1 MIKKLLYTILF
12 LFCFWT
18 YGQTIQMT
26 TTSNTDRWSP
36 FNVVK
41 SGGNLSWTATNPL
54 IGTITINQNQPI
66 FNFSAN
72 NGSDILI
79 TVTSEDS
86 FNGLSIFDLRDRF
99 NGVSINGIPS
109 QMLVKEIDLSVAVN
123 LVDLSTQYNRLPG
136 LDISKNIKLQKLNI
150 RGSRQMANGIDLS
163 NNPFL
168 TQIIADVTAL
178 TAIDFSTNKL
188 LKDVRLYDARLTS
201 VILDKVLIDLDNHG
215 LSNGKLQIA
224 GQANG
229 QSITSASF
237 AAYNNLKA
245 KGWTIDVA
253 APLADTEV
261 PVVGILSNP
270 TNITQNSMTLS
281 WSAGTDNVAVTN
293 YKIYKNGILET
304 QVGNVLAYAVTGLAL
319 NTAYDFHITALD
331 AAGLES
337 GNSNS
342 VQGTT
347 LQAVDT
353 EVPVVGI
360 LSNPTNITQNAMT
373 LSWSAGTDNVA
384 VTNYKIYKNGVF
396 EAQVGNVL
404 TYPVTGLAP
413 NTAYDFHITALDAAG
428 LESGNSN
435 SVQGTTLQAVDT
447 EVPVVGILSNPTNI
461 TQNSMTLSWSAGTDN
476 VAVTNYKIY
485 RNGVYEAQVGN
496 VLTYPVTGLAPNTA
510 YNFHI
515 TALDAAGLESGNSNT
530 VQGTTI
536 QAIDTEVPVVGIL
549 SNPTN
554 ITQNAM
560 TLSWFAGTDNV
571 AVTNY
576 KIYRNGVYEAQVG
589 NVLTYP
595 VTGLAPNTTYNFHI
609 TALDAAGLES
619 GNSNSVQGTTIQ
631 APLGDSITITTSSL
645 NAAWSPQTVTKTG
658 GILTWTATGSG
669 LAGSP
674 IVINANDPTFNF
686 SSNNGSP
693 ITIKVTSPDGFNGLT
708 VLDLWVAPSGGLI
721 SSVDLTNAP
730 ALTLLNTRYNPLTG
744 LNVIYNTALNTL
756 ILRGNR
762 QLSNQALNTANN
774 TKLTYLQIDGTGI
787 NSVDI
792 SNNKLLKDVR
802 LYDARLTSVI
812 LDKVLIDLDNHGLS
826 NGNLRIAGQTTGQS
840 ITSASFAAYNNLKAK
855 GWTIDV
861 AAPLA
866 DTEVP
871 VVGILSN
878 PTNIAQNS
886 MTLSWSAGTDNVAV
900 TNYKIYKNGILETQ
914 VGNVLAYE
922 VTGLALNTA
931 YDFHIT
937 ALDAAGLESG
947 NSNSVQGTTLQAVDT
962 EVPVVGILSNPTNIT
977 QNAMTL
983 SWSAGTDN
991 VAVTNY
997 KIYKNGVFEAQVG
1010 NVLTYPVTGLA
1021 PNTAYDFHITALDAA
1036 GLESGNSNSV
1046 QGTTIQ
1052 AIDTEVP
1059 VVGIL
1064 NNPTNITQNA
1074 MTLSW
1079 SAGTDNVAVTN
1090 YKIYRNGV
1098 YEAQVGNVLTYPVT
1112 GLAPNTAYD
1121 FHITALDAAGLESGN
1136 SNSVQGTTLQA
1147 VDTEVP
1153 VVGILSNPTNITQNS
1168 MTLSWSAGT
1177 DNVAVTNY
1185 KIYRNG
1191 VYEAQVGNVLTYPVT
1206 GLAPNTA
1213 YNFHITALDAAGLES
1228 GNSNTVQGTTIQAI
1242 DTEVPVV
1249 GILSNPTNIT
1259 QNAMTL
1265 SWFAGTDNVA
1275 VTNYK
1280 IYRNGVYEAQ
1290 VGNVLTYPVTG
1301 LAPNTTYNFHIT
1313 ALDAAGLESGN
1324 SNSVQGTTIQAPLG
1338 DSITI
1343 TTSSLN
1349 AAWSPQT
1356 VTKTGGILTWTATGS
1371 GLAGSPIVINAND
1384 PTFNFSS
1391 NNGSPITIKVTSPDG
1406 FNGLTV
1412 LDLWVAPSGGLISSV
1427 DLTNAPALTLLNTRY
1442 NPLTGLNVIY
1452 NTALN
1457 TLILR
1462 GNRQL
1467 SNQALNTANNTKL
1480 TYLQIDGTGINSVD
1494 ISNNKLL
1501 KDVRLYDARLT
1512 SVILDKVLIDLD
1524 NHGLSNG
1531 NLRIAGQTTGQSIT
1545 SASFAAYNNLKAKGW
1560 TIDVAAPPSPIF
1572 FKDEMNGNDQ
1582 KESLKESV
1590 LSVYRSDE
1598 GFNISSIKVIKEV
1611 KVYDIL
1617 GRIIFSSKPN
1627 QLSFYMDV
1635 NNLRNGSV
1643 LIVQV
1648 ELENGIVLRK
1658 KVIKA

>member
-1 MIKKLLYTILF
+1 MIKKLLTTLLF
-12 LFCFWT
+12 LFCTWIN
-18 YGQTIQMT
+18 GQTIHMI
-26 TTSNTDRWSP
+26 TTSKTDKWSP
-36 FNVVK
+36 FNIVK
-41 SGGNLSWTATNPL
+41 SGSKLSWTASNNL
-54 IGTITINQNQPI
+54 IGTIAINENQPI

-72 NGSDILI
+72 DGSDIII
-79 TVTSEDS
+79 TISSQDG
-86 FNGLSIFDLRDRF
+86 FGGLTVFDLRDRF

-109 QMLVKEIDLSVAVN
+109 QMLVKQIDLSIATN
-123 LVDLSTQYNRLPG
+123 LTDLSTQYNRLQS
-136 LDISKNIKLQKLNI
+136 LDLSQNTKIKKLNI
-150 RGSRQMANGIDLS
+150 RGSRQFAEGIDIS
-163 NNPFL
+163 NIPFL
-168 TQIIADVTAL
+168 TQIVADVTAL
-178 TAIDFSTNKL
+178 TTLDISSNPL
-188 LKDVRLYDARLTS
+188 LTDIRLYDARLTS
-201 VILDKVLIDLDNHG
+201 MALDKILVDLDQHG
-215 LSNGKLQIA
+215 QSNGSLRITD
-224 GQANG
+224 QANG

-253 APLADTEV
+253 APLA
-261 PVVGILSNP
+261 
-270 TNITQNSMTLS
+270 
-281 WSAGTDNVAVTN
+281 
-293 YKIYKNGILET
+293 
-304 QVGNVLAYAVTGLAL
+304 
-319 NTAYDFHITALD
+319 
-331 AAGLES
+331 
-337 GNSNS
+337 
-342 VQGTT
+342 
-347 LQAVDT
+347 DT

-413 NTAYDFHITALDAAG
+413 NTAY
-428 LESGNSN
+428 
-435 SVQGTTLQAVDT
+435 
-447 EVPVVGILSNPTNI
+447 
-461 TQNSMTLSWSAGTDN
+461 
-476 VAVTNYKIY
+476 
-485 RNGVYEAQVGN
+485 
-496 VLTYPVTGLAPNTA
+496 
-510 YNFHI
+510 NFHI
-515 TALDAAGLESGNSNT
+515 TALDASGLESSNSNT

-560 TLSWFAGTDNV
+560 TLSWSAGTDNV

-576 KIYRNGVYEAQVG
+576 KIYKNGVFEAQVG

-595 VTGLAPNTTYNFHI
+595 VTGLAPNTAYNFHI
-609 TALDAAGLES
+609 TALDASGLESSNSNTVQGTTIQAIDTEVPVVGILSNPTNITQNAMTLSWSAGTDNVAVTNYKIYKNGVFEAQVGNVLTYPVTGLAPNTAYSFFIRAVDAAGLES
-619 GNSNSVQGTTIQ
+619 GNSNTVQGTTLQ
-631 APLGDSITITTSSL
+631 APLGDSITITTSSS

-674 IVINANDPTFNF
+674 IVINANDPIFNF

-721 SSVDLTNAP
+721 SSVDVTNAP

-826 NGNLRIAGQTTGQS
+826 NGNLRIAGQTTRQS

-878 PTNIAQNS
+878 PTNITQNA

-900 TNYKIYKNGILETQ
+900 TNYKIYKNGVFEAQ
-914 VGNVLAYE
+914 VSNVLTYP
-922 VTGLALNTA
+922 VTGLAPNTA
-931 YDFHIT
+931 YNFHIT

-947 NSNSVQGTTLQAVDT
+947 NSNTVQGTTIQAIDT
-962 EVPVVGILSNPTNIT
+962 EVPVVGVLNNPANIT

-1021 PNTAYDFHITALDAA
+1021 PNTAYNFHITALDAS
-1036 GLESGNSNSV
+1036 GLESSNSNTV

-1064 NNPTNITQNA
+1064 SNPTNITQNA

-1079 SAGTDNVAVTN
+1079 SAGTDNGAVTN
-1090 YKIYRNGV
+1090 YKIYKNGV
-1098 YEAQVGNVLTYPVT
+1098 
-1112 GLAPNTAYD
+1112 
-1121 FHITALDAAGLESGN
+1121 F
-1136 SNSVQGTTLQA
+1136 
-1147 VDTEVP
+1147 
-1153 VVGILSNPTNITQNS
+1153 
-1168 MTLSWSAGT
+1168 
-1177 DNVAVTNY
+1177 
-1185 KIYRNG
+1185 
-1191 VYEAQVGNVLTYPVT
+1191 EAQVGNVLTYPVT

-1228 GNSNTVQGTTIQAI
+1228 GNSNTVQGTT
-1242 DTEVPVV
+1242 
-1249 GILSNPTNIT
+1249 L
-1259 QNAMTL
+1259 
-1265 SWFAGTDNVA
+1265 
-1275 VTNYK
+1275 
-1280 IYRNGVYEAQ
+1280 
-1290 VGNVLTYPVTG
+1290 
-1301 LAPNTTYNFHIT
+1301 
-1313 ALDAAGLESGN
+1313 
-1324 SNSVQGTTIQAPLG
+1324 QAPLG

-1343 TTSSLN
+1343 TTSSSN

-1371 GLAGSPIVINAND
+1371 GLVGSPIVINAND
-1384 PTFNFSS
+1384 PIFNFSS

-1427 DLTNAPALTLLNTRY
+1427 DVTNAPALTSLNTRY
-1442 NPLTGLNVIY
+1442 NNLASLNLGTNVAIEK
-1452 NTALN
+1452 
-1457 TLILR
+1457 LIIR

-1467 SNQALNTANNTKL
+1467 NNQALNTANNTKL
-1480 TYLQIDGTGINSVD
+1480 TYLQIDVTGINSVD

-1545 SASFAAYNNLKAKGW
+1545 SASFTAYNNLKAKGW

-1572 FKDEMNGNDQ
+1572 FKDEMIGNDQ

-1617 GRIIFSSKPN
+1617 GRIVFSGKPN
-1627 QLSFYMDV
+1627 QLSFYMDA